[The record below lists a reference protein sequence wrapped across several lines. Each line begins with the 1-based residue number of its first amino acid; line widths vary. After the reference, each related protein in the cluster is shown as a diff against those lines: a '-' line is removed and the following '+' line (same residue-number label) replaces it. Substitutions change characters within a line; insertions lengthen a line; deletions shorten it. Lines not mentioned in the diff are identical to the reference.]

1 MQTYSHPKICHK
13 DQSSCTSPCDCNGIV
28 GQCRDYCVY
37 VSTTE
42 TGAPDNYATTM
53 GHITHEFIKHRD
65 WIVRG
70 FFGDAQSGDRMGLKA
85 AMELMAN
92 QLSAN
97 AMQQVN
103 MIGQFF
109 DAKHQLE
116 TQRLFQKLTARA
128 HKDYHP
134 SQGLCTVGTMSRSL
148 SGSSRNSEIASTTI
162 SKQILDRQI
171 LASDKIAEG
180 GTNSDARRRLAN
192 FINNFCGKNDNS
204 GQLDLLC
211 KKGTPNSVDTNKDI
225 NFTNAM
231 GVPLTLDID
240 FLNGSNASIDENAVL
255 ALSQN
260 LFSHRL
266 FPFKPASAY
275 VKKDGTPSLTNA
287 GYAFLNM
294 RALIAKRNVAADS
307 FAAIAGQKAKGS
319 EESTPFIYA
328 LMKEM
333 GGTEI
338 TEEEIRNEIGGHPSY
353 YAQMEVL
360 TKKLYQRPEFY
371 SNLYDKPANV
381 KRKNVAIQAAN
392 LMQKRDLYQ
401 SYLRSE
407 MALAVMLET
416 LLIKE
421 QNKDDNRQEG
431 Q

>member
-1 MQTYSHPKICHK
+1 
-13 DQSSCTSPCDCNGIV
+13 
-28 GQCRDYCVY
+28 
-37 VSTTE
+37 
-42 TGAPDNYATTM
+42 
-53 GHITHEFIKHRD
+53 
-65 WIVRG
+65 
-70 FFGDAQSGDRMGLKA
+70 
-85 AMELMAN
+85 
-92 QLSAN
+92 
-97 AMQQVN
+97 
-103 MIGQFF
+103 
-109 DAKHQLE
+109 
-116 TQRLFQKLTARA
+116 
-128 HKDYHP
+128 
-134 SQGLCTVGTMSRSL
+134 
-148 SGSSRNSEIASTTI
+148 
-162 SKQILDRQI
+162 
-171 LASDKIAEG
+171 
-180 GTNSDARRRLAN
+180 LAN

-421 QNKDDNRQEG
+421 QNKYDNRQEG